1 MINQTL
7 ERLRAMRLLAMAD
20 ACQQQAGQ
28 ADFSSLTFEERF
40 GLIVEYEWTDRQ
52 NRHLKRLLRD
62 AHLKLPACMEEIEF
76 SSARGLDRSFLLRLA
91 TCEWIQNHLN
101 VIVTGLTGA
110 GKSFVASALGN
121 AACRQGYSVRYY
133 RLSKLLTDLA
143 IARADG
149 SYGKLFGSIC
159 KVKLLILDDWGLAPC
174 SQAESREILDLV
186 EERYNISSCVIVS
199 QIPVDH
205 WPEVLGDPTLA
216 DAVLDRLVHNSY
228 KISLKGPS
236 MRKLK
241 SPIASEKEGAP

>member
-1 MINQTL
+1 VINQTL

>member
-1 MINQTL
+1 
-7 ERLRAMRLLAMAD
+7 MRLLAMAD